1 MESVYPVLYIKGA
14 NKAMMKLI
22 SSNGGSKGAAVYLI
36 ITLSYQQYQAEPG
49 TYRYML
55 PPTLVKAI
63 HESGLVFI
71 SSQQENQNHTAAV
84 NCVRKSKLNVVEK
97 EGTNLNQ
104 LEPILKY
111 YHGLINT

>member
-1 MESVYPVLYIKGA
+1 MLYIKEA

-36 ITLSYQQYQAEPG
+36 IILSYQQYQAEPS
-49 TYRYML
+49 TYRYTL

-63 HESGLVFI
+63 HENGLVFI
-71 SSQQENQNHTAAV
+71 PSQQENQNHTVAV
-84 NCVRKSKLNVVEK
+84 NCARKSKLNVVEK
-97 EGTNLNQ
+97 EGNNLNQ